1 MYDLGLDGALV
12 LRLGDRAMRTLA
24 LAVGIIVLAAS
35 GSTAVCQPK
44 VGDDAP
50 AIGLK
55 KWVNLEGA
63 TNPSLDGARGK
74 VVVIEFWG
82 TW

>member
-12 LRLGDRAMRTLA
+12 FRLGDRAMRTVA
-24 LAVGIIVLAAS
+24 FVVGIIVLAAS
-35 GSTAVCQPK
+35 GSSAVCQPK

-55 KWVNLEGA
+55 KWVNLDGA
-63 TNPSLDGARGK
+63 AIPSLDDLQGK